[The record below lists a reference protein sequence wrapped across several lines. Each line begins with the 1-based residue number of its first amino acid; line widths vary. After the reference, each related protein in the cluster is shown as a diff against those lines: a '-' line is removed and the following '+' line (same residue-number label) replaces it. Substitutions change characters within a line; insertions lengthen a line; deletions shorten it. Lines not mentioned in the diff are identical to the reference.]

1 MLWQKIS
8 SLTYPVNTHGIRVS
22 TIPSDVQMT
31 TDNCRILSV
40 HLITSVSSGE
50 SARLVPASIVG
61 TLNISTTL
69 PNILKLALFYREV
82 VVISCFSAGM
92 HLHTIHSLVHSI
104 K

>member
-1 MLWQKIS
+1 MLWQKIL

-31 TDNCRILSV
+31 TDNCLSV

-69 PNILKLALFYREV
+69 PNILKLALF
-82 VVISCFSAGM
+82 
-92 HLHTIHSLVHSI
+92 
-104 K
+104 